1 LRANVFSYL
10 SGHLVL
16 IMKLLYT
23 CLLGLAFQLSWA
35 QNSTISSGGVT
46 KSVDGRYYS
55 HVIGQSS
62 VVTGTT
68 VKSGIT
74 IRQGFKQPNLITR
87 TIKKSGLKIQ
97 TAVENP
103 ISYTVFPNPFQDKLR
118 IQFSEKSTS
127 KSYVVIYDIVGSVM
141 WEETYPEG
149 IIEINLTDF
158 KNFRPAKYVLHLVQT
173 TGKPFVASI
182 VKE

>member
-1 LRANVFSYL
+1 MKIYVTLFFVLFSA
-10 SGHLVL
+10 
-16 IMKLLYT
+16 IT
-23 CLLGLAFQLSWA
+23 WA

-46 KSVDGRYYS
+46 KSVNGRYYS

-74 IRQGFKQPNLITR
+74 IRQGFKQPNLVARSIQN
-87 TIKKSGLKIQ
+87 SGLKVQ

-103 ISYTVFPNPFQDKLR
+103 ITFTVFPNPFVDKLK

-127 KSYVVIYDIVGSVM
+127 KSYAVIYDIVGSVM
-141 WEETYPEG
+141 WEATYPEG
-149 IIEINLTDF
+149 ISEINLSDF
-158 KNFRPAKYVLHLVQT
+158 QNFRPAKYVLHIVQT
-173 TGKPFVASI
+173 TGKPFIASI

>member
-1 LRANVFSYL
+1 MKTFLTLFFV
-10 SGHLVL
+10 LVAQF
-16 IMKLLYT
+16 I
-23 CLLGLAFQLSWA
+23 WA

-46 KSVDGRYYS
+46 KSVNGRYYS

-74 IRQGFKQPNLITR
+74 IRQGFKQPNLISR
-87 TIKKSGLKIQ
+87 SIQKSGLKVQ
-97 TAVENP
+97 TSIENP
-103 ISYTVFPNPFQDKLR
+103 ITYTVFPNPFVDKLK

-141 WEETYPEG
+141 WESTYPEG
-149 IIEINLTDF
+149 ITEINLTEF
-158 KNFRPAKYVLHLVQT
+158 QNFRPAKYVLHVVQT
-173 TGKPFVASI
+173 LGKPFVASI

>member
-1 LRANVFSYL
+1 MQAKDFLYL
-10 SGHLVL
+10 SRLLVL
-16 IMKLLYT
+16 NMRLL
-23 CLLGLAFQLSWA
+23 LLFVFVLVGQCAWS

-46 KSVDGRYYS
+46 KLVNGRYYS

-74 IRQGFKQPNLITR
+74 IRQGFKQPNLLARSIQ
-87 TIKKSGLKIQ
+87 KSGLKVQ
-97 TAVENP
+97 TAIENP
-103 ISYTVFPNPFQDKLR
+103 IAYTVFPNPFVDKLR
-118 IQFSEKSTS
+118 IQFSDKSTS
-127 KSYVVIYDIVGSVM
+127 KSYLVIYDIVGSVM
-141 WEETYPEG
+141 WEASYAEG
-149 IIEINLTDF
+149 ITEINLTDF
-158 KNFRPAKYVLHLVQT
+158 KNFRPAKYVLHLVQA

>member
-1 LRANVFSYL
+1 MKIFS
-10 SGHLVL
+10 
-16 IMKLLYT
+16 T
-23 CLLGLAFQLSWA
+23 CLMVLAFQLTWA

-46 KSVDGRYYS
+46 KSVNGRYYS

-74 IRQGFKQPNLITR
+74 IRQGFKQPNLIAR
-87 TIKKSGLKIQ
+87 SIQKSGLKIQ
-97 TAVENP
+97 TAIENP
-103 ISYTVFPNPFQDKLR
+103 ISFTVFPNPFVDKLR
-118 IQFSEKSTS
+118 IQFSEKSIS

-141 WEETYPEG
+141 WEATYPEG
-149 IIEINLTDF
+149 ITEINLTDF
-158 KNFRPAKYVLHLVQT
+158 KNFRPAKYVMHLVQT